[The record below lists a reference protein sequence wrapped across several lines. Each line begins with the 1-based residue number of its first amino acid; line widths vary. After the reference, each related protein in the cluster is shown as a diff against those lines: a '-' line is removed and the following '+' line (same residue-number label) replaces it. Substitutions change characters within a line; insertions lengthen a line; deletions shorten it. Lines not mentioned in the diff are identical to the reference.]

1 MAASDWLYQA
11 RAAAVMALGVG
22 LSSGRVGGRC
32 RRLCEG
38 RRRRAAQ
45 PQSRLFVDDPG
56 QFWLARQQLVK
67 IDDVERQERAAGRG
81 DDAGVAR
88 RPGQQCQFAKEL
100 TGPEIE
106 SLIDQLDLD
115 LA

>member
-22 LSSGRVGGRC
+22 LSSGRVGGGR
-32 RRLCEG
+32 RRLREG
-38 RRRRAAQ
+38 RRPRAAQ

-67 IDDVERQERAAGRG
+67 IDDVERQERAAGRR
-81 DDAGVAR
+81 DDAGAAR
-88 RPGQQCQFAKEL
+88 PPGQQCQFAQAL
-100 TGPEIE
+100 TGPEVE
-106 SLIDQLDLD
+106 
-115 LA
+115 A